1 MRIIAGSKARM
12 ILLSPGRFTTRPITD
27 RVKESLF
34 SILQPRLE
42 RVVVAV
48 DLFCGTG
55 SMGLEALS
63 RGAQHAFMVEAD
75 RDALKRLQKN
85 IVKLQFEDCATV
97 IRADAFK
104 FDLSRLDLRDKNTD
118 EDSTARCDL
127 IFIDPPYQFSR
138 DSKEESPL
146 GKLLNRL
153 SACMTDRALVV
164 VRHERR
170 SVLLK
175 QYQGLYEQD
184 RREYGSM
191 AITFLEKIVG

>member
-12 ILLSPGRFTTRPITD
+12 TLLPPRQFTTRPITD

-34 SILQPRLE
+34 SILEPQLE
-42 RVVVAV
+42 QAVVA

-55 SMGLEALS
+55 SLGLEALS
-63 RGAQHAFMVEAD
+63 RGAQHAFMVETD

-104 FDLSRLDLRDKNTD
+104 LNLSRLGLGDKNAD
-118 EDSTARCDL
+118 EDSAACCDL
-127 IFIDPPYQFSR
+127 IFVDPPYRLSR

-153 SACMTDRALVV
+153 SACMADRALVV